1 MTGSMERAMA
11 ETERRRTIQEAYNAE
26 HGITPKTI
34 IKNINDIG
42 ESVKGSRNKAI
53 HDELEKD
60 KKLFAKNPT
69 KLITLKEKQM
79 KEAVK
84 TLDFETAAILRD
96 ELRVLRARGGDGE

>member
-1 MTGSMERAMA
+1 M
-11 ETERRRTIQEAYNAE
+11 
-26 HGITPKTI
+26 
-34 IKNINDIG
+34 KNIHDIG

-84 TLDFETAAILRD
+84 TLEGKYLIVAARHIIRFDRHETLIEIASDSTNRQLVGD
-96 ELRVLRARGGDGE
+96 TTGSLRVASN